1 MQFGSDGCMWITTG
15 DGGGGNDAHNN
26 AQNSGTL
33 LGKILRIDPEPPG
46 AGGPG
51 CAGTGTGSQPT
62 PTYDLTVPVV
72 SARHRAAS
80 GSCGGVP

>member
-15 DGGGGNDAHNN
+15 DGGGGNDVHNN
-26 AQNSGTL
+26 AQTPERCSARSSASTRSPRAPASGVCRHGNRL
-33 LGKILRIDPEPPG
+33 
-46 AGGPG
+46 A
-51 CAGTGTGSQPT
+51 PT